1 MSAPQMTV
9 AIDGGGRHA
18 TAYVPSQAATLDLR
32 GDTEQDL
39 MTAVFAQAHAEAR
52 SSGQTITVAVSG
64 GADTAPMRLEVDPD
78 QTIRPAPEQA
88 PPQESVSPIRERPQR
103 RPAGGTPVV
112 RIQDEGNE
120 PTVAVRRPATDPTR
134 ARAAVSAERE
144 GGHDRT
150 PPARPRRPVSG
161 LAAPEIVPGAG
172 EPARLGVRGR
182 LNAML
187 GLSLA
192 PKAQSPEMRLRAA
205 ESVITRGLPD
215 FSVITVANPKGGVGK
230 TPFAVALTQTLA
242 DLRGAS
248 TVVCADF
255 GEVGGS
261 LANRVAVRPSP
272 GNDVPALLAA
282 HPDPDVAIRPSA
294 LSQHLTRQP
303 SGEDIIAGRRGDTTS
318 VLGEDHAAHLAAIV
332 AQHRD
337 ILVADTGNNPLAGT
351 WKWAVRAADVVVI
364 PVPLRWDAADAAE
377 EMITELASTT
387 TDVLQRTIVV
397 ITAGPGDAPMVEQDT
412 VEALRDLGV
421 PLVAR
426 MPFEPLFASGERLAL
441 SRLQPHTRAAL
452 TRLAEEVVKTIT
464 GP

>member
-9 AIDGGGRHA
+9 AIDDGGRHA
-18 TAYVPSQAATLDLR
+18 TAHVPSQTATLNLR

-52 SSGQTITVAVSG
+52 RSGQTITVAVSG
-64 GADTAPMRLEVDPD
+64 GIDTAPMRLEVDPD
-78 QTIRPAPEQA
+78 QTMRPAPEQT
-88 PPQESVSPIRERPQR
+88 PGQGPVTPHRERPQG
-103 RPAGGTPVV
+103 RPGGGTPVV
-112 RIQDEGNE
+112 RIQAEGIE
-120 PTVAVRRPATDPTR
+120 PSVPVRSPASDPTPES
-134 ARAAVSAERE
+134 AAVAAEE
-144 GGHDRT
+144 EDGHART
-150 PPARPRRPVSG
+150 PARPPHPMSG
-161 LAAPEIVPGAG
+161 LTAPEIAPGAG

-187 GLSLA
+187 GLRLA
-192 PKAQSPEMRLRAA
+192 PQAHSPEMRLRAA
-205 ESVITRGLPD
+205 ESVITRTLPD
-215 FSVITVANPKGGVGK
+215 FSVMTVANPKGGVGK
-230 TPFAVALTQTLA
+230 TPIAVALTQTLA
-242 DLRGAS
+242 NLRGAG
-248 TVVCADF
+248 TVVCADL

-261 LANRVAVRPSP
+261 LAKRVAVRPAHD
-272 GNDVPALLAA
+272 NDIPALLAA
-282 HPDPDVAIRPSA
+282 HPDPRAPIRPSV

-303 SGEDIIAGRRGDTTS
+303 PGEDIIAGRRGGATS
-318 VLGEDHAAHLAAIV
+318 VLGRNDAAHLAAIV

-337 ILVADTGNNPLAGT
+337 ILVADTGNNPLAGS
-351 WKWAVRAADVVVI
+351 WQWAVTAADAVVM

-377 EMITELASTT
+377 EMITELASTGNG
-387 TDVLQRTIVV
+387 VLQRTIVV
-397 ITAGPGDAPMVEQDT
+397 ITTGPGDAPMVEHDT
-412 VEALRDLGV
+412 VEALRELGV

>member
-1 MSAPQMTV
+1 MAAPQMTV
-9 AIDGGGRHA
+9 AIDDGGRHA
-18 TAYVPSQAATLDLR
+18 TAYVPSQAATLDLQ

-64 GADTAPMRLEVDPD
+64 GTDTAPMRLEVDPD
-78 QTIRPAPEQA
+78 QTIRPAQEQA
-88 PPQESVSPIRERPQR
+88 PAQEPATRERPQR
-103 RPAGGTPVV
+103 CPVGGTPVV
-112 RIQDEGNE
+112 RIQAEGNE
-120 PTVAVRRPATDPTR
+120 PPVSVRLPATDPPP
-134 ARAAVSAERE
+134 ARAAVSADRE
-144 GGHDRT
+144 DGYDRT

-161 LAAPEIVPGAG
+161 LAAPEIAPGEG

-205 ESVITRGLPD
+205 ESVITRALPD

-230 TPFAVALTQTLA
+230 TPLAAALTQTFA
-242 DLRGAS
+242 DLRGGS
-248 TVVCADF
+248 TVVCADL

-261 LANRVAVRPSP
+261 LAKRVAVRPSP
-272 GNDVPALLAA
+272 GNDIPALLAA
-282 HPDPDVAIRPSA
+282 HPDPDVAIRPSV

-303 SGEDIIAGRRGDTTS
+303 SGEDIIAGRRGDATN
-318 VLGEDHAAHLAAIV
+318 VLDENHAAHLAAIV

-351 WKWAVRAADVVVI
+351 WQWAVRTADAIVV

-377 EMITELASTT
+377 EMITELASTA
-387 TDVLQRTIVV
+387 TDVLARTIVV
-397 ITAGPGDAPMVEQDT
+397 ITAGPGDAPMAEQAT
-412 VEALRDLGV
+412 VESLRDLGV

-441 SRLQPHTRAAL
+441 SRLQPQTRAAL

>member
-1 MSAPQMTV
+1 
-9 AIDGGGRHA
+9 
-18 TAYVPSQAATLDLR
+18 
-32 GDTEQDL
+32 
-39 MTAVFAQAHAEAR
+39 
-52 SSGQTITVAVSG
+52 
-64 GADTAPMRLEVDPD
+64 
-78 QTIRPAPEQA
+78 
-88 PPQESVSPIRERPQR
+88 
-103 RPAGGTPVV
+103 
-112 RIQDEGNE
+112 
-120 PTVAVRRPATDPTR
+120 
-134 ARAAVSAERE
+134 
-144 GGHDRT
+144 
-150 PPARPRRPVSG
+150 
-161 LAAPEIVPGAG
+161 
-172 EPARLGVRGR
+172 
-182 LNAML
+182 ML
-187 GLSLA
+187 GLNLA

-205 ESVITRGLPD
+205 ESMITRALPD

-230 TPFAVALTQTLA
+230 TPLAVALTQTLA

-248 TVVCADF
+248 TVVCADL

-261 LANRVAVRPSP
+261 LANRVAVRPPP
-272 GNDVPALLAA
+272 GNDIPALLAA
-282 HPDPDVAIRPSA
+282 HPNPDVTIRPSV

-303 SGEDIIAGRRGDTTS
+303 SGEDTIAGRRGDATS
-318 VLGEDHAAHLAAIV
+318 VLNENHAAHLAAIV

-351 WKWAVRAADVVVI
+351 WQWAVATADAVVV

-387 TDVLQRTIVV
+387 THVLQRTIVV

-452 TRLAEEVVKTIT
+452 TRLAEEVVNTIT

>member
-9 AIDGGGRHA
+9 AIDDGGRHA

-52 SSGQTITVAVSG
+52 SSGRTITVAVSG
-64 GADTAPMRLEVDPD
+64 GDDTAPMRLEVDPD
-78 QTIRPAPEQA
+78 QTIRPAQEQA
-88 PPQESVSPIRERPQR
+88 PAQELATRERPQR

-112 RIQDEGNE
+112 RIQDEGSE
-120 PTVAVRRPATDPTR
+120 PTVPVRRPATDLTP

-161 LAAPEIVPGAG
+161 LAAPEIVPGTG

-205 ESVITRGLPD
+205 ESVITRALPD

-248 TVVCADF
+248 AVVCADF

-282 HPDPDVAIRPSA
+282 HPDPDVDIRPSA

-337 ILVADTGNNPLAGT
+337 ILVADTGNNPLAGS
-351 WKWAVRAADVVVI
+351 WQWAVRAADVVVV

-377 EMITELASTT
+377 EMITELAATA
-387 TDVLQRTIVV
+387 TDVLARTIVV

-441 SRLQPHTRAAL
+441 SRLEPKTRAAL
-452 TRLAEEVVKTIT
+452 TRLAEEVVKTIS
-464 GP
+464 GA

>member
-1 MSAPQMTV
+1 MAAPQMTV
-9 AIDGGGRHA
+9 AIDDGGRHA
-18 TAYVPSQAATLDLR
+18 TAYVPSRAATLDLR

-78 QTIRPAPEQA
+78 QTIRPAQEQA
-88 PPQESVSPIRERPQR
+88 PEQEPGAPIRERSQR
-103 RPAGGTPVV
+103 RPASGTPVV
-112 RIQDEGNE
+112 RIQTEGSE
-120 PTVAVRRPATDPTR
+120 PTVPVRLPATDPPP
-134 ARAAVSAERE
+134 ARATVSAEHAD
-144 GGHDRT
+144 GHDRT
-150 PPARPRRPVSG
+150 PPARPRRPVAG
-161 LAAPEIVPGAG
+161 LAAPEIPPGTG

-187 GLSLA
+187 GLRLA

-205 ESVITRGLPD
+205 ESVITRTLPE

-230 TPFAVALTQTLA
+230 TPLAVAITQTLA
-242 DLRGAS
+242 DLRGGS
-248 TVVCADF
+248 TVVCADL

-261 LANRVAVRPSP
+261 LAKRVAVRPSP

-282 HPDPDVAIRPSA
+282 HPDPDVAIRPSV
-294 LSQHLTRQP
+294 LSRHLTRQP
-303 SGEDIIAGRRGDTTS
+303 SGDDIIAGRRGDATS
-318 VLGEDHAAHLAAIV
+318 VLKEDHAAHLAAMV

-337 ILVADTGNNPLAGT
+337 ILVADTGNNPLSGS
-351 WKWAVRAADVVVI
+351 WQWAVRTADVVVV
-364 PVPLRWDAADAAE
+364 PVPLRWDAAEAAE
-377 EMITELASTT
+377 EMITELASTA

-441 SRLQPHTRAAL
+441 PRLEPQTRAAL

>member
-9 AIDGGGRHA
+9 AIDDGGRHA

-39 MTAVFAQAHAEAR
+39 MAAVFAQAHAEAR

-64 GADTAPMRLEVDPD
+64 DDTAPMWLEVDPD

-88 PPQESVSPIRERPQR
+88 PPQEYGAATAEQSQR

-112 RIQDEGNE
+112 RIQAEGNE
-120 PTVAVRRPATDPTR
+120 PTVAVRRPATDPTPALAVVSIER
-134 ARAAVSAERE
+134 AD
-144 GGHDRT
+144 GHRRT

-161 LAAPEIVPGAG
+161 LAAPEIALGTG

-205 ESVITRGLPD
+205 ESVITRALPD

-230 TPFAVALTQTLA
+230 TPLAVAFTQTLA
-242 DLRGAS
+242 NLRGGS

-261 LANRVAVRPSP
+261 LAKRVAVRPSP

-282 HPDPDVAIRPSA
+282 HPDPDVAIRPSV

-303 SGEDIIAGRRGDTTS
+303 LGEDIIAGRRGDATNI
-318 VLGEDHAAHLAAIV
+318 LDENHAAHLAAIV

-337 ILVADTGNNPLAGT
+337 ILVADTGNNPLAGS
-351 WKWAVRAADVVVI
+351 WHWAVVTADVVVV

-377 EMITELASTT
+377 EMITELASTA
-387 TDVLQRTIVV
+387 TDVLARTIVV

-421 PLVAR
+421 PLVVR

-441 SRLQPHTRAAL
+441 SRLQRQTRAAL
-452 TRLAEEVVKTIT
+452 TRLAEEAVKTIT
-464 GP
+464 GA

>member
-9 AIDGGGRHA
+9 AIDDAGRHA
-18 TAYVPSQAATLDLR
+18 TAYVPSRAATLDLR

-88 PPQESVSPIRERPQR
+88 PPQEYTAPPTERPRR

-112 RIQDEGNE
+112 RIQAEDSER
-120 PTVAVRRPATDPTR
+120 TVPVLMATDPTP
-134 ARAAVSAERE
+134 AQPAVSTERE
-144 GGHDRT
+144 DGHGRT
-150 PPARPRRPVSG
+150 PPARPRRPTSG
-161 LAAPEIVPGAG
+161 LAAPEIAPEAG
-172 EPARLGVRGR
+172 EPARQGVRGR

-192 PKAQSPEMRLRAA
+192 PKAQSTEMRLRAA
-205 ESVITRGLPD
+205 ESVITRALPD
-215 FSVITVANPKGGVGK
+215 FSVVTVANPKGGVGK
-230 TPFAVALTQTLA
+230 TPLAVALTQTLA
-242 DLRGAS
+242 HLRGGS

-261 LANRVAVRPSP
+261 LAQRVAVRPP
-272 GNDVPALLAA
+272 HDNDIPALLAA
-282 HPDPDVAIRPSA
+282 HPDPDVAIRPLV

-303 SGEDIIAGRRGDTTS
+303 SGEDIIAGRRGHARS
-318 VLGEDHAAHLAAIV
+318 VLDENHAAHLAAIV

-337 ILVADTGNNPLAGT
+337 ILVADTGNNPLSGS
-351 WKWAVRAADVVVI
+351 WQWAVRTADVVIV

-377 EMITELASTT
+377 EMLTELTATT
-387 TDVLQRTIVV
+387 SGVLERTIVV
-397 ITAGPGDAPMVEQDT
+397 ITTGPGDAPMVEHDT
-412 VEALRDLGV
+412 VEALRGLGV

-441 SRLQPHTRAAL
+441 PRLEPQTRAAL

-464 GP
+464 GV